1 MEALFMAATI
11 VIDAMGNDQG
21 VDPIVRAVGAIS
33 LQRRINMI
41 LVGDSATIANCLIE
55 IAYDPSFVHIHHAES
70 FVSMDEKPAVALK
83 KKSNTSIEV
92 SCDLIAKGYGDALV
106 SAGNTGAVVL
116 SASKKF
122 QRIAR
127 VKKAGLASVYPTE
140 KTHGPKKD
148 PFALILDVGATL
160 HVRSYDLVV
169 FALMGVVYAQIIS
182 FNPSPK
188 VALLSNGNEEQK
200 GAPEVVEAHHILK
213 RMKDINFVGNVEGM
227 DIPKGSVDVVVCEGF
242 LGNVVIKMLEGFFDV
257 VRSIT
262 NDIQSKKLLWRVG
275 MAMISDR
282 LDQIRNL
289 IDWEEYGGAPLLGLD
304 RVVIKAHG
312 RSGKKAIE
320 NSIKV
325 AAKAVEGDLIKNI
338 EIGLEGLD
346 WSEFDK
352 K

>member
-1 MEALFMAATI
+1 MAATI
-11 VIDAMGNDQG
+11 VIDAMGNDHG
-21 VDPIVRAVGAIS
+21 VEPIVHAVASLS

-41 LVGDSATIANCLIE
+41 LVGDANAITESLMKIAH
-55 IAYDPSFVHIHHAES
+55 DPSFIQIQHADS
-70 FVSMDEKPAVALK
+70 FVSMAEKPVIALQEKTNASINVAC
-83 KKSNTSIEV
+83 E
-92 SCDLIAKGYGDALV
+92 LIASGRGDALV
-106 SAGNTGAVVL
+106 SAGNTGAIIL
-116 SASKKF
+116 SASKNF

-127 VKKAGLASVYPTE
+127 VKKAGLAAVYPTQQ
-140 KTHGPKKD
+140 THGPKKD

-169 FALMGVVYAQIIS
+169 FALMGSVYAQIIS
-182 FNPSPK
+182 FNNSPK

-200 GAPEVVEAHHILK
+200 GAPEVVEAHQVLK
-213 RMKDINFVGNVEGM
+213 KVKDIHFVGNVEGM

-242 LGNVVIKMLEGFFDV
+242 MGNVVIKMLEGFFDV
-257 VRSIT
+257 VRNIT

-282 LDQIRNL
+282 LDQINTL

-312 RSGKKAIE
+312 RSGQKAIE

-325 AAKAVEGDLIKNI
+325 AAKAIEGQLIHKI
-338 EIGLEGLD
+338 EKGLARLD
-346 WSEFDK
+346 WSSFENNS
-352 K
+352 